1 MNAIEDKSRP
11 YLPLRRPKLSNLI
24 AEDLR
29 HWIARDRLK
38 PGDRLPNE
46 RTLSE
51 HYSCSKGTIRE
62 ALKALEVNGLVKMQT
77 GPNGGAE
84 VQAVSVDSS
93 IQQLRTY
100 LHFLDLSF
108 EQVYEV
114 RRSVEVTLA
123 VHMVGRLSADQLAR
137 MEANVAACV
146 AARESGDRATA
157 RRLELDFHDILCES
171 CDNPFLAFICSFING
186 VLRDLVEFRAEGKD
200 ARDSFGQHNAGS
212 HLDLIAAYRK
222 GDAALVGKIM
232 DEHMRCAEDFMTQL
246 DASFSTDML
255 STVARAGR

>member
-1 MNAIEDKSRP
+1 MDTTENMNRRQP
-11 YLPLRRPKLSNLI
+11 PLGRPKLSNLI
-24 AEDLR
+24 ADDLR
-29 HWIARDRLK
+29 HRIARDRLK

-62 ALKALEVNGLVKMQT
+62 ALKALEVNGLVQMQT

-123 VHMVGRLSADQLAR
+123 VHMVGRVSADQLTR
-137 MEANVAACV
+137 MEANVAACI
-146 AARESGDRATA
+146 AARDSGDRATA

-171 CDNPFLAFICSFING
+171 CDNPFLAFICNFING

-200 ARDSFGQHNAGS
+200 ARDAFGQHNAGS
-212 HLDLIAAYRK
+212 HLELIAAYRK
-222 GDAALVGKIM
+222 GDAALVREIM
-232 DEHMRCAEDFMTQL
+232 DEHMRCAEVFMSQL
-246 DASFSTDML
+246 DAAFRTDML
-255 STVARAGR
+255 SSPLRKER

>member
-1 MNAIEDKSRP
+1 MSRLEEMNPRQP
-11 YLPLRRPKLSNLI
+11 PLRRRKLSNLI
-24 AEDLR
+24 ADDLR
-29 HWIARDRLK
+29 HRIARDRLK

-46 RTLSE
+46 RALVE
-51 HYSCSKGTIRE
+51 QYDCSKGTVRE
-62 ALKALEVNGLVKMQT
+62 ALKVLEVNGLVKMQT

-93 IQQLRTY
+93 IEQLRTY

-123 VHMVGRLSADQLAR
+123 MNVVGRLSEDQLTR

-146 AARESGDRATA
+146 KARDDGDRATA

-171 CDNPFLAFICSFING
+171 CDNPFLGFICGFING
-186 VLRDLVEFRAEGKD
+186 VLRDLVEFRREGQD
-200 ARDSFGQHNAGS
+200 ARDAFGQHNAKS

-222 GDAALVGKIM
+222 GDAAAVRKIM
-232 DEHMRCAEDFMTQL
+232 EEHMRCAEVFMSEL
-246 DASFSTDML
+246 DAAFRTDML
-255 STVARAGR
+255 SSIGRNGR